1 MGYKMKGSPA
11 KLGSI
16 QGTAGHASA
25 LKMAAS
31 PARHVDSI
39 DTGSNRGKNHAD
51 AHNKRHANGDSHGEI
66 GSKGN
71 KWTKKKDSSEA
82 VSEAVTRK
90 TVKKATIKKA
100 PTKAKTTASPVKINL
115 IKMATKKIV
124 KKVGKIM
131 PKKGAA
137 PAGAAPAGAAP
148 AAAPAIEPKG
158 VSAPAPTKMYKKSP
172 AKGADPDSFLGV
184 MESSTKGK
192 LDPAPTKFWATVAKV
207 AIGAN
212 KKRNAQKQARDDA
225 KNKGVQDAMSK
236 GPSKF

>member
-1 MGYKMKGSPA
+1 MKGSPA

-16 QGTAGHASA
+16 QGTTGHASA
-25 LKMAAS
+25 LKMADSPAKHEPWTKAHKEKVAHSGSPEAHNAS
-31 PARHVDSI
+31 PA
-39 DTGSNRGKNHAD
+39 
-51 AHNKRHANGDSHGEI
+51 
-66 GSKGN
+66 
-71 KWTKKKDSSEA
+71 
-82 VSEAVTRK
+82 
-90 TVKKATIKKA
+90 
-100 PTKAKTTASPVKINL
+100 KINL
-115 IKMATKKIV
+115 IKMGVKKIV

-137 PAGAAPAGAAP
+137 PAEGAAPAGAAP
-148 AAAPAIEPKG
+148 ATPAIEPKG

-184 MESSTKGK
+184 MEASSKGK

>member
-16 QGTAGHASA
+16 EGTTGHASA
-25 LKMAAS
+25 LKMASS
-31 PARHVDSI
+31 PAKIGGIGGMIV
-39 DTGSNRGKNHAD
+39 
-51 AHNKRHANGDSHGEI
+51 NK
-66 GSKGN
+66 
-71 KWTKKKDSSEA
+71 
-82 VSEAVTRK
+82 VM
-90 TVKKATIKKA
+90 KKAGKK
-100 PTKAKTTASPVKINL
+100 L
-115 IKMATKKIV
+115 
-124 KKVGKIM
+124 GKIM

-137 PAGAAPAGAAP
+137 PAPGAAPA
-148 AAAPAIEPKG
+148 KG
-158 VSAPAPTKMYKKSP
+158 
-172 AKGADPDSFLGV
+172 DDSFMDV
-184 MESSTKGK
+184 MEKSSSGK

>member
-16 QGTAGHASA
+16 QGTTGHASA
-25 LKMAAS
+25 LKMADS
-31 PARHVDSI
+31 PAKF
-39 DTGSNRGKNHAD
+39 NF
-51 AHNKRHANGDSHGEI
+51 
-66 GSKGN
+66 
-71 KWTKKKDSSEA
+71 
-82 VSEAVTRK
+82 
-90 TVKKATIKKA
+90 
-100 PTKAKTTASPVKINL
+100 
-115 IKMATKKIV
+115 IKMGVKKIV
-124 KKVGKIM
+124 KKVGKVM

-137 PAGAAPAGAAP
+137 PAPGAAPAEAP
-148 AAAPAIEPKG
+148 AAETP
-158 VSAPAPTKMYKKSP
+158 SPTKMYKKSP
-172 AKGADPDSFLGV
+172 AKGDDSFMDV
-184 MESSTKGK
+184 MEQSATGK